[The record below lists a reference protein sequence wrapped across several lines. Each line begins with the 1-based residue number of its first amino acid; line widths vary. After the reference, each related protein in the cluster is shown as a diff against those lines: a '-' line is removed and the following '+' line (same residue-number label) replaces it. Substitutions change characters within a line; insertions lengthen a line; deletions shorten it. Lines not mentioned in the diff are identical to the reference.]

1 MIHSLAGATVVTPDL
16 DAAIA
21 AYCDYLGYTGAAPVL
36 VGEALAAIW
45 GTPKA
50 AHARMAVLRPE
61 SGEARFIRLVEGAT
75 APDCRPLASLGWTA
89 IEIVVQD
96 LHALAERLADS
107 PFRIIGPPAVLD
119 FDFTDAISAM
129 QVVGPGGE
137 ILYLT
142 QIDGVIPGF
151 DLAEA
156 RSFVG
161 QMFIMVLATKGIADA
176 AVLYAAHGAHV
187 APEIAA
193 RITILSEAY
202 GLPADYRH
210 ALATVALAERS
221 LIEIDAFPATAVA
234 RPASA
239 IGLPSGI
246 AMVSMR
252 RAVPDASSDG
262 GVAAASIVTGRAGE
276 WIELLG

>member
-1 MIHSLAGATVVTPDL
+1 MIHSLAGATIVTPDL

-21 AYCDYLGYTGAAPVL
+21 AYRDYLGYRGVAPAV
-36 VGEALAAIW
+36 VGDALAAAW
-45 GTPKA
+45 GTPVA
-50 AHARMAVLRPE
+50 AGARMAVLRPE
-61 SGEARFIRLVEGAT
+61 SGEARFIRLVEGIA
-75 APDCRPLASLGWTA
+75 APDFRPLASLGWTA

-96 LHALAERLADS
+96 LQALAERLANS

-151 DLAEA
+151 DLPVA

-161 QMFIMVLATKGIADA
+161 QLFIMVLASVDIADA
-176 AVLYAAHGAHV
+176 AGFYAGQGARV
-187 APEIAA
+187 GPTIAS
-193 RITILSEAY
+193 RIAILSAAY
-202 GLPADYRH
+202 GLSADRRH
-210 ALATVALAERS
+210 DLATIALEERS
-221 LIEIDAFPATAVA
+221 LIEIDAFPAAVVA
-234 RPASA
+234 RQAST

-246 AMVSMR
+246 AMVSMHAR
-252 RAVPDASSDG
+252 SPQSSPAVVIG
-262 GVAAASIVTGRAGE
+262 GVGE
-276 WIELLG
+276 WIEMLAGR

>member
-1 MIHSLAGATVVTPDL
+1 MIHSLAGATIVTPDL

-21 AYCDYLGYTGAAPVL
+21 AYRDHLGYTGAPPTL
-36 VGEALAAIW
+36 VGEALARGW
-45 GTPKA
+45 GVPQA
-50 AHARMAVLRPE
+50 AGARMAVLRPA
-61 SGEARFIRLVEGAT
+61 SGEARFIRLVEGAP
-75 APDCRPLASLGWTA
+75 APGFRPLACLGWTA

-96 LHALAERLADS
+96 LQALADRLADS

-151 DLAEA
+151 DLPAA
-156 RSFVG
+156 LSIVG
-161 QMFIMVLATKGIADA
+161 QMFIMVLATAGIADSA
-176 AVLYAAHGAHV
+176 SFYEEQGAQV
-187 APEIAA
+187 GPTIAA
-193 RITILSEAY
+193 RIAILSEAY
-202 GLPADYRH
+202 DLPAEQRH
-210 ALATVALAERS
+210 DLATVALAERS
-221 LIEIDAFPATAVA
+221 LIEIDAFPAAVVA

-246 AMVSMR
+246 AMVSM
-252 RAVPDASSDG
+252 ATPADDPAGSGSV
-262 GVAAASIVTGRAGE
+262 IIGRAGE
-276 WIELLG
+276 WIELLGD